1 MKPVSVSEAMSRKS
15 PEWIVMVVSV
25 DTEGVPNV
33 MPAGWAMICSGD
45 PRYVAVSI
53 AYERYTYDCIHNTG
67 EFVFAWAGKGQE
79 QLVADAGTTSGADI
93 DKFTEFSIPHTEA
106 AEVSVPLLEGAAANL
121 ECRVAHEYASGDHA
135 IFVGEVVAASVPDR
149 PIPKL
154 ENFSG
159 EYRVAQ
165 KKNDVSVRRRAVEDV
180 DGGSGE
186 E

>member
-1 MKPVSVSEAMSRKS
+1 MKQVSVSEAMSRKF

-25 DTEGVPNV
+25 DAQGVPNV
-33 MPAGWAMICSGD
+33 MPAGWGMICSGD

-53 AYERYTYDCIHNTG
+53 AYERYTYHCIHETG
-67 EFVFAWAGKGQE
+67 EFIFAWAGEGQE
-79 QLVADAGTTSGADI
+79 QLVADTGTTSGADI
-93 DKFTEFSIPHTEA
+93 DKFTEFSILHEGP

-121 ECRVAHEYASGDHA
+121 ECRVVHEYESGDHA
-135 IFVGEVVAASVPDR
+135 IFVGEVVAASVPDQ

-165 KKNDVSVRRRAVEDV
+165 K
-180 DGGSGE
+180 GE
-186 E
+186 